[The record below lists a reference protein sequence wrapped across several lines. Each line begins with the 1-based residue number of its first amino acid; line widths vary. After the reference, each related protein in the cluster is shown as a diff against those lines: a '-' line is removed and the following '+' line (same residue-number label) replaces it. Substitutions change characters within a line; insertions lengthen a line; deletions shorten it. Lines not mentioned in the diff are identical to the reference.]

1 MTKID
6 DDIKKFII
14 ENNLGND
21 GKEKL
26 KVYES
31 ALKSTPH
38 DSNIYNNLGVFFI
51 QFKKYQEAIKCF
63 RQAIHINPNGFFC

>member
-1 MTKID
+1 MILKNLLS
-6 DDIKKFII
+6 

-21 GKEKL
+21 GKSKL

-31 ALKSTPH
+31 ALKSTPR

-63 RQAIHINPNGFFC
+63 QQAIHINPNFRNSP